1 VCVIDSSK
9 TTRSGPGLIST
20 MEDESIVKSLMSSPQ
35 GPVLMPVEGDRGT
48 GQFHRECAC
57 DVLMDRAM
65 MKSDGAVRNAVD
77 ELVGAMMINVEM
89 LCLDGKRESNCWMID
104 ARSNCLT
111 QSRRR
116 WMV

>member
-1 VCVIDSSK
+1 
-9 TTRSGPGLIST
+9 
-20 MEDESIVKSLMSSPQ
+20 
-35 GPVLMPVEGDRGT
+35 MPVEGDRGT

-65 MKSDGAVRNAVD
+65 MKGDSAVRNAVD

-89 LCLDGKRESNCWMID
+89 LCLDGKRES
-104 ARSNCLT
+104 LT

-116 WMV
+116 RGCGWCNDTQSRMYLLSRLARENINDDNN